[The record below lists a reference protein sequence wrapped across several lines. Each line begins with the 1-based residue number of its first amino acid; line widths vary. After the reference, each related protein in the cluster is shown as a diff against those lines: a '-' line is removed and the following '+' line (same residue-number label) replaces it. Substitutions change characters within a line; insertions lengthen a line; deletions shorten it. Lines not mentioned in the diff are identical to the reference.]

1 MLLVVLL
8 LQSCGRQEANSGCS
22 FSLDY
27 YKTLGTASYRVD
39 SRVVRESI
47 RRIIKSDADSM
58 VADKQAKSYYLKGNS
73 FVWIDRLG
81 VDSRADTLLAYLR
94 TVEADGLSA
103 NRFCVGLIE
112 ADLNRM
118 RTLDFDSCDNDINH
132 VAGRLEYRLTKA
144 FLRFAMGNRYGFVNP
159 FDVFNRLDPKDDDS
173 VYVSYH
179 QLFDI
184 RMQLPKKGFCK
195 SLLRLPSADSLG
207 TFLASLKPQNPLYYT
222 LCERLALS
230 TLTRVQREKI
240 LVNMER
246 CRWRLDDYPHL
257 HDRYV
262 LVNIPSF
269 MLRAVDGD
277 SIFEMKIGCGSLKT
291 KTPLLTSRI
300 KRMDLNPQ
308 WIIPKS
314 IIRNDIVRHAGSES
328 YFSSHRYFIR
338 ERKTGKKMA
347 PEDVSAQMLLSGDY
361 LVIQEGGAGN
371 ALGRIIF
378 RFDNNFSV
386 YLHDTS
392 SPSVFS
398 RADRGVS
405 HGCVRV
411 ERPMDLARYLL
422 AEQAD
427 GITEKLFYTVTADV
441 SPLGKKRA
449 EMTAE
454 QAAVADTLRKNMLVK
469 SLNVEPPVP
478 LYITYYTL
486 YPSSDGTLA
495 DLPDVYGYDK
505 VIAKYLRNY
514 L

>member
-118 RTLDFDSCDNDINH
+118 RTLDFDSCGNDINH

-222 LCERLALS
+222 LCERLALPS
-230 TLTRVQREKI
+230 LTRLQREKI

-246 CRWRLDDYPHL
+246 CRWREKDPMQNHSK
-257 HDRYV
+257 YV
-262 LVNIPSF
+262 VVNIPS
-269 MLRAVDGD
+269 MHLMAIDHHDTLSMR
-277 SIFEMKIGCGSLKT
+277 IGFGSLKT

-300 KRMDLNPQ
+300 KYMEVNPQ
-308 WIIPKS
+308 WVIPRS
-314 IIRNDIVRHAGSES
+314 IIDKDVAHHAGDWH
-328 YFSSHRYFIR
+328 YFHSRNYYVVD
-338 ERKTGKKMA
+338 RKTGK
-347 PEDVSAQMLLSGDY
+347 PVDFSQVSFSMLRNHNYS
-361 LVIQEGGAGN
+361 VVQRGGKGN
-371 ALGRIIF
+371 SLGRLIF

-386 YLHDTS
+386 FLHDTS
-392 SPSVFS
+392 SKGVFS
-398 RADRGVS
+398 REDRSVS

-411 ERPMDLARYLL
+411 EKPYELGVFLMHEKNRQLMD
-422 AEQAD
+422 
-427 GITEKLFYTVTADV
+427 KLKYSMTAD
-441 SPLGKKRA
+441 
-449 EMTAE
+449 
-454 QAAVADTLRKNMLVK
+454 
-469 SLNVEPPVP
+469 SLANRRMIVRNIKVDPQVP
-478 LYITYYTL
+478 LYITYLTL
-486 YPSSDGTLA
+486 YPMAGGRMAEYA
-495 DLPDVYGYDK
+495 DIYGFDK
-505 VIAKYLRNY
+505 VIYSALQPYL
-514 L
+514 